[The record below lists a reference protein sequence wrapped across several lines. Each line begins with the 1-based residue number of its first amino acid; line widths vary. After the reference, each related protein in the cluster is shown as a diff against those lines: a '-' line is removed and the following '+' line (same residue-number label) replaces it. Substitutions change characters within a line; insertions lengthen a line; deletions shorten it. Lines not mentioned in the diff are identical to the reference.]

1 MERQNKLR
9 KTLREGRV
17 AIGTCADTFSPAIAE
32 VAGYVGL
39 DFIRIDT
46 EYSWRRDESLE
57 NTIRGCEIG
66 GTSALVR
73 VEKGQP
79 YLISKALQAGASA
92 ILVCDVTSYEEA
104 RDIVRAAR
112 FAPKGV
118 RGYNTFT
125 PAGKWGLDGGK
136 SWVDWCDSELM
147 VGIMV
152 ENQEVVEDLD
162 KICAIDG
169 LDYCLFGPSDFSMSL
184 GYREPRKNDPK
195 VQDAMKRTC
204 EIAARHNKWV
214 SIPLGEPFA
223 QEAKHYIDMGF
234 RMIELGHDVA
244 ILASAWKKAIAEING
259 KK

>member
-9 KTLREGRV
+9 KTLKEGRV
-17 AIGTCADTFSPAIAE
+17 AIGTCIDTFSPAVAE

-46 EYSWRRDESLE
+46 EYSWRRDEALE
-57 NTIRGCEIG
+57 NMCRGCAIG

-79 YLISKALQAGASA
+79 YLISKALQAGADA

-125 PAGKWGLDGGK
+125 PAGHWGLVGGK

-162 KICAIDG
+162 RILAIDG

-195 VQDAMKRTC
+195 VQDAMKRVC
-204 EIAARHNKWV
+204 DIAARHKKWV

-223 QEAKHYIDMGF
+223 KEAKHYTDMGF

-244 ILASAWKKAIAEING
+244 ILASAWKKSIGEITG
-259 KK
+259 K

>member
-9 KTLREGRV
+9 KTLKEGRV
-17 AIGTCADTFSPAIAE
+17 AIGTCLDTFSPAVCE

-39 DFIRIDT
+39 DFVRIDT
-46 EYSWRRDESLE
+46 EYSWRRDEALE
-57 NTIRGCEIG
+57 NMIRGCQIG

-79 YLISKALQAGASA
+79 YLISKALQAGADA

-125 PAGKWGLDGGK
+125 PAGRWGLSGGK

-162 KICAIDG
+162 KICAMDG
-169 LDYCLFGPSDFSMSL
+169 LDYVFFGPSDFSMSL
-184 GYREPRKNDPK
+184 GYREPRKNDAK
-195 VQDAMKRTC
+195 VQDAMKRVC
-204 EIAARHNKWV
+204 EIAAKRSKWV
-214 SIPLGEPFA
+214 SLPLGEPFA
-223 QEAKHYIDMGF
+223 KEYKHYTEMGF
-234 RMIELGHDVA
+234 RMVELGHDVA
-244 ILASAWKKAIAEING
+244 ILASTWKKAIGEITG
-259 KK
+259 K